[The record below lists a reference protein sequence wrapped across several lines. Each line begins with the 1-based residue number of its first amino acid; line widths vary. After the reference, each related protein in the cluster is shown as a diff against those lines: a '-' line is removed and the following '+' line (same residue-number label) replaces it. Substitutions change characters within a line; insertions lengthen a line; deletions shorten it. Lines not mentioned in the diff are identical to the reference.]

1 MKPARQTS
9 STPRRRSI
17 ATSSR
22 SYSSR
27 EANCLCSSSTVGTPA
42 ALARSSALAPG
53 TLQTTTATCAGIFPE
68 AQPSRMACKFEPEP
82 EASTP
87 RRILGEDHLGLGK
100 PGRGLYDADLESGL
114 SPPDE
119 QLEGA
124 RRIRACDHGAHADA
138 QVERPQHLRVGHL
151 ARLLDPLEDRR
162 DGPGAVLQEGAV
174 PARQHAGKI
183 SRDSTAGDVGERVH
197 VERVPEGEAVLHV
210 DARRLLAGAQGVREQ
225 SRAAAGARAAARDCS
240 RTP

>member
-9 STPRRRSI
+9 STPCRRSI

-42 ALARSSALAPG
+42 SRARSNALAPG
-53 TLQTTTATCAGIFPE
+53 TLQITTATCAGIFPE
-68 AQPSRMACKFEPEP
+68 AQPSRMACKIEPEP

-114 SPPDE
+114 SPTDE

-138 QVERPQHLRVGHL
+138 QVERAQHLRVGHF
-151 ARLLDPLEDRR
+151 ACLLDPLEDRGNR
-162 DGPGAVLQEGAV
+162 PGAALQECAV

-183 SRDSTAGDVGERVH
+183 SRDPATGHVGERVH
-197 VERVPEGEAVLHV
+197 VDRLPEGEAILHV
-210 DARRLLAGAQGVREQ
+210 DARRLEQLARQLRPEIALERLP
-225 SRAAAGARAAARDCS
+225 R
-240 RTP
+240 